1 MKSKRNSQVSIIY
14 STDDLISV
22 YILAKSEKQPLKIRI
37 RNTIYE
43 SERKKE
49 EKTLKIRQKDIRHWG
64 RN

>member
-49 EKTLKIRQKDIRHWG
+49 EKTLKIRQKDIRHW
-64 RN
+64 

>member
-22 YILAKSEKQPLKIRI
+22 YILAKSEKYPLKIRI

-49 EKTLKIRQKDIRHWG
+49 EKTL
-64 RN
+64 